1 LKKVFTMQPV
11 LVALDLDK
19 EMRVKT
25 DVLEYATE
33 GVLSMKYENKK

>member
-1 LKKVFTMQPV
+1 MQPV

-25 DVLEYATE
+25 DVLEYARRST
-33 GVLSMKYENKK
+33 K